1 MIYLKKHDM
10 DAKQERQKIEKAIT
24 RGVEKIYPSKQVFK
38 KVLLSGKKL
47 RIYQGFDPSM
57 PSLHLGNLVGILKL
71 KEFQELGHEIIF
83 LVGDFTGM
91 IGDPTDKSKARPKLT
106 REEVLENAK
115 NWKGQISRFL
125 NFSGR
130 NPAKILFNSEWLD
143 RVNFRDLIEIT
154 SNFTVQRIIE
164 RDFFQK
170 RIKQGKPIFL
180 HEFLYPI
187 AQALDSVEMNVDLEV
202 GGNDQTFNMLVGRD
216 LMRMMKQKE
225 KFVLT
230 TKLLVDKNNRK
241 IGKTTGNAIFL
252 DEKAKDMYGKVMRFP
267 DEVIVPGFELL
278 TLIQPKE
285 QNKNPMLLKQALAFE
300 IIKLNYGKESAKKAQ
315 REFEDVFQRKGIP
328 SEIKKIK
335 LKKKSWPLCDLLLE
349 IKLAPSKT
357 EARRLVMQ
365 KAVKIDGIVHDNWKE
380 VVDIERGMVIKV
392 GKRRFI
398 KVG

>member
-300 IIKLNYGKESAKKAQ
+300 IIKLNYGKESAKEAQ

-328 SEIKKIK
+328 SEIKKMK